1 MFHFQGIDIKFCAKL
16 ELIACMNKWTTFFNP
31 SISELFTVIAGFSW
45 QFFHYRI
52 MEFRRTPLA
61 VGRKI
66 NLNTEIIP
74 NGSEQLLKTFFV
86 NGKFCPLLKLHA
98 NIDK

>member
-1 MFHFQGIDIKFCAKL
+1 
-16 ELIACMNKWTTFFNP
+16 
-31 SISELFTVIAGFSW
+31 
-45 QFFHYRI
+45 

-66 NLNTEIIP
+66 NLSTEIIP

-86 NGKFCPLLKLHA
+86 NGKFGQLSELHA
-98 NIDK
+98 HIDK

>member
-1 MFHFQGIDIKFCAKL
+1 
-16 ELIACMNKWTTFFNP
+16 
-31 SISELFTVIAGFSW
+31 
-45 QFFHYRI
+45 

-66 NLNTEIIP
+66 NLSTEIIP

-86 NGKFCPLLKLHA
+86 NGKFRPLSELHVH
-98 NIDK
+98 IDK

>member
-1 MFHFQGIDIKFCAKL
+1 
-16 ELIACMNKWTTFFNP
+16 
-31 SISELFTVIAGFSW
+31 
-45 QFFHYRI
+45 

-86 NGKFCPLLKLHA
+86 NGKFRPLSELHVY
-98 NIDK
+98 IDKEFDSSSLVYCFGRDLH

>member
-1 MFHFQGIDIKFCAKL
+1 
-16 ELIACMNKWTTFFNP
+16 
-31 SISELFTVIAGFSW
+31 
-45 QFFHYRI
+45 

>member
-1 MFHFQGIDIKFCAKL
+1 
-16 ELIACMNKWTTFFNP
+16 
-31 SISELFTVIAGFSW
+31 
-45 QFFHYRI
+45 

-86 NGKFCPLLKLHA
+86 NGKFRQLSELHVR
-98 NIDK
+98 IDK

>member
-1 MFHFQGIDIKFCAKL
+1 MKL
-16 ELIACMNKWTTFFNP
+16 KLFACMNGWTKFFNP
-31 SISELFTVIAGFSW
+31 STSEVLIVIGFSL
-45 QFFHYRI
+45 QFFHNRI

-86 NGKFCPLLKLHA
+86 NGKFGPFFRVAC
-98 NIDK
+98 